1 MSGSVHYNQGGV
13 KMYGILDFAKLPTI
27 SHLIWDID
35 GTITDENGEV
45 NQEVAAKIIRLA
57 LNGVYHSFITGR
69 DAAWI
74 IKNVIT
80 PMKKFYNF
88 PRVVGNLVF
97 FAEVGCVMI
106 TVDANGAIF
115 KVPTPVV
122 QNHPLCT
129 NQDGIRQ
136 ILADLAYNPKDP
148 DDRFTAG
155 RVLNSPLEVIY
166 DADRVPWVIDHSK
179 EKAPKCHPYIWSSYK
194 EVFATFEKI
203 RDSDGRIK
211 TFDQDMYAGTIA
223 KAIEMAGLQD
233 QVDVEVVSTA
243 INIVPKVAGVKFGKA
258 WAAGKALEYIWRAKL
273 GEQPLLETVIDRTIA
288 VGDGKADLDFTI
300 PAFADDIQRALKR
313 STIFMIYVG
322 AEADLPRD
330 GELLKNIIIKGT
342 GRGTCSLD
350 ERADVIRFERA
361 KGARVVNAVLN
372 FLKEWEQFSRF

>member
-1 MSGSVHYNQGGV
+1 
-13 KMYGILDFAKLPTI
+13 MYGILDFAKLPTI

-45 NQEVAAKIIRLA
+45 NQEVAAKIIRLG

-88 PRVVGNLVF
+88 PRVVGNLIF

-106 TVDANGAIF
+106 TVDANGEVC
-115 KVPTPVV
+115 KVLNPVV
-122 QNHPLCT
+122 EHHPLCT
-129 NQDGIRQ
+129 NKDGIRQ

-148 DDRFTAG
+148 DDRYVAS
-155 RVLNSPLEVIY
+155 RVLTPPFEVIH
-166 DADRVPWVIDHSK
+166 DADRAAWAIDHSK
-179 EKAPKCHPYIWSSYK
+179 ERAPKCHPYIWSRYK

-203 RDSDGRIK
+203 RDENGRIK
-211 TFDQDMYAGTIA
+211 TFDQDMYAATIT
-223 KAIEMAGLQD
+223 KAIESAGMQD

-243 INIVPKVAGVKFGKA
+243 INIVPKIKGVKFGKA

-288 VGDGKADLDFTI
+288 VGDGQADLEFTV
-300 PAFADDIQRALKR
+300 PAFAEDIQKALKR
-313 STIFMIYVG
+313 STVFMIYVG
-322 AEADLPRD
+322 AESDLPRD
-330 GELLKNIIIKGT
+330 GDLKKNIIIKGT

-350 ERADVIRFERA
+350 EYADVIRFERA

-372 FLKEWEQFSRF
+372 FLKEWEYFSRF